1 LNTINILMVESYII
15 KIIMM
20 KFNLNI
26 KIISFELNVKNEK
39 NKVSNVVK

>member
-1 LNTINILMVESYII
+1 
-15 KIIMM
+15 
-20 KFNLNI
+20 LNI

>member
-1 LNTINILMVESYII
+1 MAESYII

>member
-1 LNTINILMVESYII
+1 MVDSYII

-39 NKVSNVVK
+39 NKVSNVDK

>member
-1 LNTINILMVESYII
+1 MVESYII

>member
-1 LNTINILMVESYII
+1 MVDSYII

>member
-1 LNTINILMVESYII
+1 MVESYII

-39 NKVSNVVK
+39 KEFQMLSNNNITVVK

>member
-1 LNTINILMVESYII
+1 MVESYII

-26 KIISFELNVKNEK
+26 IIELNVKNEK

>member
-1 LNTINILMVESYII
+1 MVESYII

-39 NKVSNVVK
+39 KEFQMLSNNNITIVK

>member
-1 LNTINILMVESYII
+1 MVESYII
-15 KIIMM
+15 KIIMI

>member
-1 LNTINILMVESYII
+1 MVESYII

-39 NKVSNVVK
+39 NKVLNVVK

>member
-1 LNTINILMVESYII
+1 MVDSYII

-26 KIISFELNVKNEK
+26 KIISFELNVKNKK

>member
-1 LNTINILMVESYII
+1 MVKSYII

>member
-1 LNTINILMVESYII
+1 
-15 KIIMM
+15 MM

>member
-1 LNTINILMVESYII
+1 MVESYII

-26 KIISFELNVKNEK
+26 KIISFELNIKNEK

>member
-1 LNTINILMVESYII
+1 MVKSYII

-26 KIISFELNVKNEK
+26 KVISFELNVKNEK